1 MTKKIIKMRKR
12 LNLQKGYEEGEVKV
26 KEHDHIAKKYQRSAQ
41 QDCDLNLTL
50 NKNIPVVFH
59 NFQNYDSHLTFQE
72 IEKSMLYRKQIN
84 LTTLQPKK
92 KYI

>member
-1 MTKKIIKMRKR
+1 MTKKIIKMRNR
-12 LNLQKGYEEGEVKV
+12 LNLQKGYEEGEVK
-26 KEHDHIAKKYQRSAQ
+26 EHDHIAKKYQGSAQ
-41 QDCDLNLTL
+41 QNCNLNLTL

-72 IEKSMLYRKQIN
+72 IEKSMLYQKQTN
-84 LTTLQPKK
+84 FTTPQPKK

>member
-12 LNLQKGYEEGEVKV
+12 PNLQKGYEEGEVK
-26 KEHDHIAKKYQRSAQ
+26 EHHHIAKKYQGSAQ
-41 QDCDLNLTL
+41 QDCNLNLTL

-72 IEKSMLYRKQIN
+72 IEKSMLYRKQTN
-84 LTTLQPKK
+84 LTTPQPKK